1 MRVELTEIIWFEQQA
16 LSLPELAEISRLPQT
31 VLEELLDDGVIAP
44 IEPAAAEPRYGGP
57 ALKAARLASRLR
69 TDFELETQ
77 ALAVVLGLR
86 NCRRCG
92 LDSRIRSDSD
102 PRRAGVV
109 AISAVAVAQPLE
121 TTAPSVRAVSTS
133 SSAANQSSASCPAAK
148 PRFSAR

>member
-77 ALAVVLGLR
+77 ALAVVLGLLER
-86 NCRRCG
+86 VED
-92 LDSRIRSDSD
+92 LQAQLSAL
-102 PRRAGVV
+102 RAG
-109 AISAVAVAQPLE
+109 QPH
-121 TTAPSVRAVSTS
+121 SIR
-133 SSAANQSSASCPAAK
+133 
-148 PRFSAR
+148 